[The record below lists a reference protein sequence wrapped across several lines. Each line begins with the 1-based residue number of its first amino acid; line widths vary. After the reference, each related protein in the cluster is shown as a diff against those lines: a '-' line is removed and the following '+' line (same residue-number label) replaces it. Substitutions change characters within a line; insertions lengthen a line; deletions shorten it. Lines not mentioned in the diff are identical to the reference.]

1 MNTHSNITTAYRQ
14 MAQDSYDQAMAVQ
27 YAAITES
34 VEPDDELQES
44 KHGFSKLAPARKVK
58 MLSAVIKTIPN
69 DKVPYIIDVIAALAN
84 FEQIDEIM
92 KALSAKKA

>member
-1 MNTHSNITTAYRQ
+1 MNITTAYRT
-14 MAQDSYDQAMAVQ
+14 MLAEQAAV
-27 YAAITES
+27 ITES
-34 VEPDDELQES
+34 IESNYELQES
-44 KHGFSKLAPARKVK
+44 NHGFSKLAPVRKVK

>member
-1 MNTHSNITTAYRQ
+1 MNITTAYRT
-14 MAQDSYDQAMAVQ
+14 MLAEQAAVI
-27 YAAITES
+27 AES
-34 VEPDDELQES
+34 IESNYELQES
-44 KHGFSKLAPARKVK
+44 NHGFSKLAPVRKVK

>member
-1 MNTHSNITTAYRQ
+1 MLAEQAAVIAESIESNY
-14 MAQDSYDQAMAVQ
+14 
-27 YAAITES
+27 
-34 VEPDDELQES
+34 ELQES
-44 KHGFSKLAPARKVK
+44 NHGFSKLAPVRKVK